1 MDACVF
7 ASILGAMEIGAS
19 FHKERGIRVNKRPI
33 ERRSQMTKSRTDWSR
48 VDALTDE
55 TIDYSD
61 IPAPEADFWRDAVKY
76 DPVKFHAPD

>member
-1 MDACVF
+1 MFV
-7 ASILGAMEIGAS
+7 SICGTLVIGAKGNS
-19 FHKERGIRVNKRPI
+19 REQADYEKLSRV
-33 ERRSQMTKSRTDWSR
+33 TKSRTDWAR

-76 DPVKFHAPD
+76 DPVKLHAPD